1 VKEPLKAPFIFLFI
15 LLCVT
20 VVCAAL
26 QVLAAWGLNDSPTRA
41 FSLALLIQRFPRAAV
56 DVMIP
61 SVVLSIML
69 VGFRMVRH
77 PFSRFL
83 GMLIVLG
90 VGYVSLVNGMIW
102 FRALSR
108 ASVPAAAAP
117 RQYLQP
123 ATFTAVGDVIVAV
136 NDITGPAV
144 KGVLRVDPSRQGA
157 RLSVYAAGAA
167 ASRAGTLSITTTAKP
182 SVTITGA
189 ADLSWTSVF
198 APDRF
203 TAVFLRDIG
212 TLTSDFERLL
222 ARSLPE
228 FFAACFA
235 LVFLCAASLVLLR
248 LTRWP
253 LANVMLLVIAVRG
266 YFSLYHLLAVRLAP
280 QIGQVISDGLAA
292 RLSASAAFVVIGVV
306 LLLVD
311 ILFIPAD
318 RWSSAEGAS

>member
-1 VKEPLKAPFIFLFI
+1 
-15 LLCVT
+15 
-20 VVCAAL
+20 
-26 QVLAAWGLNDSPTRA
+26 
-41 FSLALLIQRFPRAAV
+41 
-56 DVMIP
+56 
-61 SVVLSIML
+61 
-69 VGFRMVRH
+69 
-77 PFSRFL
+77 
-83 GMLIVLG
+83 MLIVLG
-90 VGYVSLVNGMIW
+90 IGYVSLVNGMIW
-102 FRALSR
+102 FRALAG
-108 ASVPAAAAP
+108 ASVPPAAAP

-123 ATFTAVGDVIVAV
+123 STFTRVGGTIVAV

-144 KGVLRVDPSRQGA
+144 KGVLRVEAEARQGA

-182 SVTITGA
+182 AVTITGS

-212 TLTSDFERLL
+212 TLTTDFERLL

-292 RLSASAAFVVIGVV
+292 RLSASAAFAVIGVV
-306 LLLVD
+306 LLLID
-311 ILFIPAD
+311 ILFVPAD
-318 RWSSAEGAS
+318 RWSNPEAP

>member
-1 VKEPLKAPFIFLFI
+1 VKEPLKIPFIYLFI

-20 VVCAAL
+20 AVCAAL

-41 FSLALLIQRFPRAAV
+41 FSFALLIQRFPRAVV

-61 SVVLSIML
+61 SVVLSTML
-69 VGFRMVRH
+69 AGFRMARH
-77 PFSRFL
+77 PFSRFV

-102 FRALSR
+102 FRSLAG
-108 ASVPAAAAP
+108 ASVPPAAAP

-123 ATFTAVGDVIVAV
+123 STFTKVGDVLVAV
-136 NDITGPAV
+136 NDISGPAV
-144 KGVLRVDPSRQGA
+144 KGILRVDPSRQGA
-157 RLSVYAAGAA
+157 RLAVYGSGAA
-167 ASRAGTLSITTTAKP
+167 ISRAGTLSITTAAKP
-182 SVTITGA
+182 SVTISGS

-203 TAVFLRDIG
+203 TAAFLRDIG
-212 TLTSDFERLL
+212 TLTGDFERLIS
-222 ARSLPE
+222 RSLPE

-248 LTRWP
+248 ITRWP

-280 QIGQVISDGLAA
+280 QIGQIVSDSLAA
-292 RLSASAAFVVIGVV
+292 RLSASAAFAVIGVV

-311 ILFIPAD
+311 ILFVPAD
-318 RWSSAEGAS
+318 RWSNPEAS

>member
-1 VKEPLKAPFIFLFI
+1 MKEPLKAPFIFLFI
-15 LLCVT
+15 LICVT

-26 QVLAAWGLNDSPTRA
+26 QVLAAWGLNDSPARS
-41 FSLALLIQRFPRAAV
+41 FSVAYLLQRFPRAVV

-69 VGFRMVRH
+69 FGFRMARH

-83 GMLIVLG
+83 GMLIVLAAA
-90 VGYVSLVNGMIW
+90 YVCLVNGMIW
-102 FRALSR
+102 FRSLAG
-108 ASVPAAAAP
+108 ASLPPAEVP
-117 RQYLQP
+117 RQYIQP
-123 ATFTAVGDVIVAV
+123 ATFTPVGNAIVAV
-136 NDITGPAV
+136 NEFADP
-144 KGVLRVDPSRQGA
+144 GVRGILRVDPARQGA
-157 RLSVYAAGAA
+157 RFSVYAAGAA
-167 ASRAGTLSITTTAKP
+167 SSRAGTLTITTTAKP
-182 SVTITGA
+182 PVTIAGR

-228 FFAACFA
+228 FFAASLA
-235 LVFLCAASLVLLR
+235 LVFLCATSLVLLR
-248 LTRWP
+248 ITRWP

-280 QIGQVISDGLAA
+280 QIGQVIADSLVARLAA
-292 RLSASAAFVVIGVV
+292 PAAFAIIGVV
-306 LLLVD
+306 LLLID
-311 ILFIPAD
+311 ILFVPAD
-318 RWSSAEGAS
+318 RWSRPEVL